1 MSDSRNLLTDM
12 AEGLFAELTGKG
24 FAEAWSA
31 IEEAGFATLLVP
43 EDQGGFGGDG
53 GDLFAVLR
61 LAGHHALA
69 LPLGE
74 TIIAH
79 HLLATAGI
87 ERPVGAITFSAD
99 GQRAPWGRDAGHV
112 VLVVDGQLSL
122 HAAGQYTLAQ
132 GENPAGEPRDRV
144 TPTAAPLATA
154 PCNADLVALGAF
166 LRVSQSAGAL
176 DAALALSMEH
186 TNARVQF
193 GKPLSKLQ
201 AVQQN
206 LAILASEAAAVNVAG
221 QAAAAAL
228 DYGDADFEIAAAKLR
243 TNQAIGIGTAIA
255 HQAHGAIGFTME
267 YSLHPLTRRLM
278 GWRSEYGNDAYWSV
292 RLGRQAAAGGGY
304 GLWAELTRRSDRLV
318 AAG

>member
-12 AEGLFAELTGKG
+12 AEGLFAELSGKSFTEG
-24 FAEAWSA
+24 WPA
-31 IEEAGFATLLVP
+31 IEEAGFATLLVV
-43 EDQGGFGGDG
+43 EDQGGFGGDW
-53 GDLFAVLR
+53 GDLFAVMR
-61 LAGHHALA
+61 LAGLHALA

-74 TIIAH
+74 TILAH
-79 HLLATAGI
+79 RLLADAGI
-87 ERPVGAITFSAD
+87 ERPAGAITFAAD

-112 VLVVDGQLSL
+112 VLVADGQLSL
-122 HAAGQYTLAQ
+122 YATGQCTLAK

-144 TPTAAPLATA
+144 TPSGTPLASA
-154 PCNADLVALGAF
+154 PSKVDLVALGAF
-166 LRVSQSAGAL
+166 LRVSQAAGAL
-176 DAALALSMEH
+176 DAALALSIEH
-186 TNARVQF
+186 TNGRVQF

-228 DYGDADFEIAAAKLR
+228 DFGDADLEIAAAKVR
-243 TNQAIGIGTAIA
+243 TNQAIGLGTAIA

-278 GWRSEYGNDAYWSV
+278 GWRSEFGNDVYWSV
-292 RLGRQAAAGGGY
+292 LLGRKAAACGGY